1 MSNINE
7 MEKSEEYNKN
17 LNEHFDNLED
27 CELNDENNNKNLNKN
42 EEIDLNNNTI
52 EIQQSIKFSENPQKD
67 DIQKENNIKSNINTE
82 EEEEDNNI
90 INNNLQEEFEDGN
103 EGFNYKQENSNK
115 NKDNNNDNN
124 EEEELPLIT
133 LNFISVCQCCKK
145 SFDNNTY
152 LPYLLKCGH
161 FFCIKCI
168 NEYFTDKNGIKCPS
182 DGLIAKSIN
191 ELTFLSNLIP
201 KNHLIKNDNTT
212 ASTDINITNNNIHTN
227 ISVNNNEIIDEN
239 ENKSKKNNSACFCPI
254 HKDQKLSHVIC
265 NTNEIICVYCAFEC
279 FKKNPKYEIK
289 EISVYLKDLIS
300 NINDI
305 ISNNQNEVLNLHDSL
320 KKIKSNKESEEKA
333 INTFFECLFDYLNEK
348 KNDYLEQINNL
359 FSNNTKKLGDKLEV
373 VTQNID
379 ESEKIKNLIE
389 KYLEKSWGSESNSKE
404 GYKNI
409 LNQYLMLEQKNKN
422 NKKKMELEEYKF
434 VHIDEDKIVKNFQS
448 LGEIK
453 LLNKK
458 HKFNIN
464 INDELNNIID
474 DGNFKKLNIK
484 DYINFNLDSN
494 NKEQEKEKDKEK
506 FDDIKFNLFGKQK
519 EQMSNIIKDEKSID
533 NTGVKDRNKTEIN
546 SYQNKNNH
554 NYIIIDDL
562 SIINNNNSCLSND
575 NNFCKRDINN
585 DSYNNYYINENK
597 NNNILDKKKTFAF
610 NKKNI
615 LLSND
620 VRKTDFIIN
629 NNNDAQKK
637 KKVIIH
643 KNTKSLNNYVEFPNY
658 NTNLNNYCLLSKFN
672 GNNNSKK
679 EKEKERNITVNNYE
693 VHQTL
698 KNSFNNNYNYG
709 HNYNNSSFLN
719 KLFELN
725 NSNLY
730 GNNMNSNN
738 IKTNRKKFSFLND
751 FNTSFK
757 NNKNFN
763 FK

>member
-7 MEKSEEYNKN
+7 MEKSEESHKN
-17 LNEHFDNLED
+17 SNDHFNNLEE
-27 CELNDENNNKNLNKN
+27 CELNEEYNNQNFNQNEKN
-42 EEIDLNNNTI
+42 DLNNNTT
-52 EIQQSIKFSENPQKD
+52 ENQQSIKFSENPQKD
-67 DIQKENNIKSNINTE
+67 NIQKENNIKSNINTE

-90 INNNLQEEFEDGN
+90 INNNLQEEFEDEN
-103 EGFNYKQENSNK
+103 EGFYYKQENSNK

-124 EEEELPLIT
+124 EDEELPLIT

-145 SFDNNTY
+145 SFDSNTY

-182 DGLIAKSIN
+182 DGLIAKSIK

-201 KNHLIKNDNTT
+201 KNDLNKNDNTT
-212 ASTDINITNNNIHTN
+212 ASTDVNITNNNTQNN
-227 ISVNNNEIIDEN
+227 INVDNNEIIDKN
-239 ENKSKKNNSACFCPI
+239 QNRSKKNNSTCYCSI
-254 HKDQKLSHVIC
+254 HKDQKLSHIIC

-279 FKKNPKYEIK
+279 FKKNPKCEIK
-289 EISVYLKDLIS
+289 EMSVYLKDLIYS
-300 NINDI
+300 INDI

-320 KKIKSNKESEEKA
+320 KKIKSNKENEEKA
-333 INTFFECLFDYLNEK
+333 INTFFDCLFDYLNEK
-348 KNDYLEQINNL
+348 KNVYLEQINNL

-373 VTQNID
+373 VTHNID
-379 ESEKIKNLIE
+379 ESEKIKSLIE
-389 KYLEKSWGSESNSKE
+389 KYLEKSGGGEHNFKE

-409 LNQYLMLEQKNKN
+409 FNQYLMLEQKNKN
-422 NKKKMELEEYKF
+422 NNKKMELEEYKF
-434 VHIDEDKIVKNFQS
+434 VHIDEDKIVKNFQT

-464 INDELNNIID
+464 INDEMNNID

-484 DYINFNLDSN
+484 DNNNFNFDSN
-494 NKEQEKEKDKEK
+494 SKKLEKDKEK
-506 FDDIKFNLFGKQK
+506 IDNIKFNIFDKQK
-519 EQMSNIIKDEKSID
+519 EQISNIIKDEKSIE
-533 NTGVKDRNKTEIN
+533 NNSVQDRNKTEIN

-562 SIINNNNSCLSND
+562 SVINNNNSCLSND
-575 NNFCKRDINN
+575 NNLFKHDINN
-585 DSYNNYYINENK
+585 ESYNNYYINENNNN
-597 NNNILDKKKTFAF
+597 NNNIIIDKKKTFAF
-610 NKKNI
+610 NKQNI

-620 VRKTDFIIN
+620 VRKTDFISN
-629 NNNDAQKK
+629 NNNDLQKRK
-637 KKVIIH
+637 KAIIH
-643 KNTKSLNNYVEFPNY
+643 KNTKSFNNYIEFPNY

-672 GNNNSKK
+672 GNNNFK
-679 EKEKERNITVNNYE
+679 KEKERNITVNNYE

-730 GNNMNSNN
+730 GKNMNYNNN

-757 NNKNFN
+757 NNKNYN